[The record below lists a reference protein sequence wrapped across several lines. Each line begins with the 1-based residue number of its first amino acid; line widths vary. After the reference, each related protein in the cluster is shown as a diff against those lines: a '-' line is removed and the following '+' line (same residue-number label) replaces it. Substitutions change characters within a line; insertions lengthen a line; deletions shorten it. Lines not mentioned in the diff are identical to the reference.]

1 MQTGLEDQLGL
12 YQKRIPIFT
21 RSVKGR
27 FRRFKT
33 SVLVLAYTI
42 YFLLPWLPWSRLDAP
57 AQAVLFDVP
66 GRKFLIFGLTVY
78 PQDVIWLALLLFI
91 AAILLFFVTGLVG
104 RAFCGYF
111 CFQTLWTDFFMW
123 IEHAIQGE
131 RPTRVR
137 LFRQPWDREKVLK
150 IGSTHALWLLTSL
163 WTGLT
168 FTFYFAY
175 APQLLVDFFTGQA
188 AAAAYITVGIIT
200 LSTYAAAGL
209 MREQIC
215 TYVCP
220 YGRFQSVMYEPQTLA
235 VHYDAK
241 RGEATLGRAVVRA
254 GRGIV
259 AERRRAARSTE
270 NAVAVERRAANVSA
284 GQRALNE
291 RHEKGYGDCIDCG
304 LCVQVCPV
312 GIDIRDGLQY
322 KCISCGL
329 CIDACN
335 TIMDSFGFPRGLI
348 RYDSEQNLASEIP
361 APPKLQWK
369 GLKTIGYGV
378 ALILMSAYLVY
389 SISTRG
395 SFDRAVN
402 QIRQPLYVVLSNGD
416 IRNRYQIRI
425 TNKGAQDQTYQI
437 SASGIPAEALDLGNF
452 SKITIKPG
460 HSGLLQVSVKLPLAL
475 AAQTKN
481 FELLIT
487 PLGKPAEAR
496 SETVRFDSPS
506 QPR

>member
-1 MQTGLEDQLGL
+1 MQKGLEDQLGL

-33 SVLVLAYTI
+33 TVLMLAYAV

-57 AQAVLFDVP
+57 AQAVLFDLP
-66 GRKFLIFGLTVY
+66 GRRFLIFGLTVY

-91 AAILLFFVTGLVG
+91 AAIFLFFVTGLVG

-111 CFQTLWTDFFMW
+111 CFQTLWTDFFIW
-123 IEHAIQGE
+123 IEHKIQGE
-131 RPTRVR
+131 RPARVR
-137 LFRQPWDREKVLK
+137 LYRQPWDREKLLK
-150 IGSTHALWLLTSL
+150 VGGTHALWILASF

-168 FTFYFAY
+168 FVAYFTY
-175 APQLLVDFFTGQA
+175 APQLVVDFFTGQA
-188 AAAAYITVGIIT
+188 AAAAYITTGILT

-220 YGRFQSVMYEPQTLA
+220 YGRFQSVMYEPETLA
-235 VHYDAK
+235 VHYDAR
-241 RGEATLGRAVVRA
+241 RGEATHGRAT
-254 GRGIV
+254 
-259 AERRRAARSTE
+259 AR
-270 NAVAVERRAANVSA
+270 A
-284 GQRALNE
+284 GQRTLAE
-291 RHEKGYGDCIDCG
+291 RHEKGLGDCVDCG

-335 TIMDSFGFPRGLI
+335 TIMDSFEFPRGLI
-348 RYDSEQNLASEIP
+348 RYDSEKNLAAATP
-361 APPKLQWK
+361 TKPKVQWK
-369 GLKTIGYGV
+369 RLKTIGYGV
-378 ALILMSAYLVY
+378 ALLLMIGYLGY
-389 SISTRG
+389 SIATRG

-425 TNKGAQDQTYQI
+425 TNKAAADQTYVF
-437 SASGIPAEALDLGNF
+437 SARGIPAGALDLGNF
-452 SKITIKPG
+452 REITVKPG
-460 HSGLLQVSVKLPLAL
+460 HSGLVQASVRLPPAV
-475 AAQTKN
+475 AAQTQH
-481 FELLIT
+481 FELVIT
-487 PLGKPAEAR
+487 PQGKPAEAR
-496 SETVRFDSPS
+496 SEKVRFDAPGKR
-506 QPR
+506 P

>member
-33 SVLVLAYTI
+33 SVLVLAYAI

-57 AQAVLFDVP
+57 AQAVLFDLP
-66 GRKFLIFGLTVY
+66 GRRFLLFGLTVY

-111 CFQTLWTDFFMW
+111 CFQTLWTDFFIW
-123 IEHAIQGE
+123 IEHKIQGE
-131 RPTRVR
+131 RPARVR
-137 LFRQPWDREKVLK
+137 LYRQPWDREKVLK
-150 IGSTHALWLLTSL
+150 VGGTHALWMLASL

-168 FTFYFAY
+168 FIFYFAY
-175 APQLLVDFFTGQA
+175 APQLLLDFFSGQA
-188 AAAAYITVGIIT
+188 AAAAYITVGILT
-200 LSTYAAAGL
+200 LSTYVAAGL

-220 YGRFQSVMYEPQTLA
+220 YGRFQSVMYEPETLA
-235 VHYDAK
+235 VHYDAR
-241 RGEATLGRAVVRA
+241 RGEATHGRA
-254 GRGIV
+254 
-259 AERRRAARSTE
+259 AAR
-270 NAVAVERRAANVSA
+270 A
-284 GQRALNE
+284 GQRTLAE
-291 RHEKGYGDCIDCG
+291 RHEKGLGDCVDCG

-335 TIMDSFGFPRGLI
+335 TIMDSFSFPRGLI
-348 RYDSEQNLASEIP
+348 RYDSEKNLASPTP
-361 APPKLQWK
+361 AAPKLQWK
-369 GLKTIGYGV
+369 RLKTIGYGV
-378 ALILMSAYLVY
+378 ALVLMTAYLGY
-389 SISTRG
+389 SVATRG
-395 SFDRAVN
+395 NFDRAVN

-425 TNKGAQDQTYQI
+425 TNKAGQAQTYVI
-437 SASGIPAEALDLGNF
+437 SARGIPAAALDLGNF
-452 SKITIKPG
+452 SEITIKPG
-460 HSGLLQVSVKLPLAL
+460 HSALVQASVWLPLAV
-475 AAQTKN
+475 AVQTQH
-481 FELLIT
+481 FELRIT
-487 PLGKPAEAR
+487 PLGKSVEAR
-496 SETVRFDSPS
+496 SEIVRFDAPGKR
-506 QPR
+506 P

>member
-33 SVLVLAYTI
+33 SVLVLAYAI

-57 AQAVLFDVP
+57 AQAVLFDLP
-66 GRKFLIFGLTVY
+66 GRRFLIFGLTVY

-111 CFQTLWTDFFMW
+111 CFQTLWTDFFIW
-123 IEHAIQGE
+123 IEHKIQGE
-131 RPTRVR
+131 RPARVR
-137 LFRQPWDREKVLK
+137 LFRQPWDREKLLK
-150 IGSTHALWLLTSL
+150 VGGTHALWVLASL

-168 FTFYFAY
+168 FVFYFAY
-175 APQLLVDFFTGQA
+175 APQLLLDFFTGQA
-188 AAAAYITVGIIT
+188 APAAYITVGILT
-200 LSTYAAAGL
+200 LSTYVAAGL

-220 YGRFQSVMYEPQTLA
+220 YGRFQSVMYEPETLA
-235 VHYDAK
+235 VHYDAR
-241 RGEATLGRAVVRA
+241 RGEAAHGRA
-254 GRGIV
+254 
-259 AERRRAARSTE
+259 AAR
-270 NAVAVERRAANVSA
+270 A
-284 GQRALNE
+284 GQRTLAE
-291 RHEKGYGDCIDCG
+291 RHEKGLGDCVDCG

-335 TIMDSFGFPRGLI
+335 TIMDSFSFPRGLI
-348 RYDSEQNLASEIP
+348 RYDSEKNLASP
-361 APPKLQWK
+361 TPSAPTLKWK
-369 GLKTIGYGV
+369 RLKTIGYGV
-378 ALILMSAYLVY
+378 ALVLMSAYLVY
-389 SISTRG
+389 SVATRG
-395 SFDRAVN
+395 NFNHTVN
-402 QIRQPLYVVLSNGD
+402 QIRQPLYVMLSNGD

-425 TNKGAQDQTYQI
+425 TNKAAQAQTYEI
-437 SASGIPAEALDLGNF
+437 SARGIPAAALDLGNF
-452 SKITIKPG
+452 SEITIKPG
-460 HSGLLQVSVKLPLAL
+460 HSALVQASVRLPLAV
-475 AAQTKN
+475 AAQTQR
-481 FELLIT
+481 FELVIT
-487 PLGKPAEAR
+487 PQGKPAEANA
-496 SETVRFDSPS
+496 EYVRFDAPGKR
-506 QPR
+506 P

>member
-1 MQTGLEDQLGL
+1 MQKGLEDQLGL

-21 RSVKGR
+21 RSVKGQ

-33 SVLVLAYTI
+33 SVLVLAYAI

-57 AQAVLFDVP
+57 AQAVLFDLP
-66 GRKFLIFGLTVY
+66 GRRFLIFGLTVY

-111 CFQTLWTDFFMW
+111 CFQTLWTDFFIW
-123 IEHAIQGE
+123 IEHKIQGE
-131 RPTRVR
+131 RPARVR
-137 LFRQPWDREKVLK
+137 LYRQPWDREKLIKV
-150 IGSTHALWLLTSL
+150 GGTHALWVLASF

-168 FTFYFAY
+168 FILYFAY
-175 APQLLVDFFTGQA
+175 APQLVLDFFGGQA
-188 AAAAYITVGIIT
+188 AAAAYITVGILT
-200 LSTYAAAGL
+200 LSTYVAAGL

-220 YGRFQSVMYEPQTLA
+220 YGRFQSVMYEPETLA
-235 VHYDAK
+235 VHYDAR
-241 RGEATLGRAVVRA
+241 RGEAAHGRA
-254 GRGIV
+254 
-259 AERRRAARSTE
+259 AAR
-270 NAVAVERRAANVSA
+270 A
-284 GQRALNE
+284 GQRTLAE
-291 RHEKGYGDCIDCG
+291 RHEKGLGDCVDCG

-335 TIMDSFGFPRGLI
+335 TIMDSFSFPRGLI
-348 RYDSEQNLASEIP
+348 RYDSEKNLASPTP
-361 APPKLQWK
+361 AAPKMQWK
-369 GLKTIGYGV
+369 RLKTIGYGV
-378 ALILMSAYLVY
+378 ALVLMTAYLGY
-389 SISTRG
+389 SVATRG
-395 SFDRAVN
+395 NFDRAVN

-425 TNKGAQDQTYQI
+425 TNKAGQARTYVV
-437 SASGIPAEALDLGNF
+437 SARGLPAAALDLGNF
-452 SKITIKPG
+452 SEITIKSG
-460 HSGLLQVSVKLPLAL
+460 HSALVQASVRLPPAV
-475 AAQTKN
+475 AAQTQH
-481 FELLIT
+481 FELIIT

-496 SETVRFDSPS
+496 SENVRFDTPGKR
-506 QPR
+506 P